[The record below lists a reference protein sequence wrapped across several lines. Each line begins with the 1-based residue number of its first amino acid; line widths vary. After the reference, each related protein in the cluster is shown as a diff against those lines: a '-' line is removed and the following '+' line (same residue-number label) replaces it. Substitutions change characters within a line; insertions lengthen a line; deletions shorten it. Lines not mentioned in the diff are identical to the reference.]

1 MCAISVPS
9 WTRKC
14 FCFAICSAKPA
25 EARWVGPIL
34 AKVAIFF
41 SPLCIPKP
49 KHANR
54 IRLIKDKEK
63 PFFKFE
69 VCNELNCFDAS

>member
-1 MCAISVPS
+1 MCAISLPL
-9 WTRKC
+9 WTRKA
-14 FCFAICSAKPA
+14 FFFAFCSAKPA
-25 EARWVGPIL
+25 ARWVGPIL

-41 SPLCIPKP
+41 SPLSVSKP

-54 IRLIKDKEK
+54 IRLIIDKEK